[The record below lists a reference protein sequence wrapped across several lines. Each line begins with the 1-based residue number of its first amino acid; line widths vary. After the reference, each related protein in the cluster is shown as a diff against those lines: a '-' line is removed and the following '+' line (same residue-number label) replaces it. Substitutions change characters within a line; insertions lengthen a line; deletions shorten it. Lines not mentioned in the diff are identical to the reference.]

1 MGEEPE
7 TKIYTRGTRSAGDQ
21 VLRKTLRP
29 WRPSVYALELYR
41 SGLDPREAAR
51 RASQRLQRKSRQG
64 RLSRF
69 QNIND
74 SQFEPP
80 SAAEATRFSGFN
92 PDSLVEPTLQRARR
106 NLGAAKAS
114 DCEVSKSF
122 CAPAR
127 RCYELRIPTKHR

>member
-7 TKIYTRGTRSAGDQ
+7 VKIHTRGARSAGDKR
-21 VLRKTLRP
+21 LRQALRP
-29 WRPSVYALELYR
+29 RRSSVYVMEFHR

-51 RASQRLQRKSRQG
+51 RASQRLQRQSRQG

-106 NLGAAKAS
+106 NLWSSEG
-114 DCEVSKSF
+114 V
-122 CAPAR
+122 R
-127 RCYELRIPTKHR
+127 L